1 MHRIFQKSNLLYAA
15 LLVLVAIPLF
25 VGLGSVTIRLW
36 DESRLAVNA
45 VEMYEGGNPWVTYF
59 NGEPD
64 MWNTKPPLMIWL
76 QVASMKLWGINEWAI
91 RFPSAVAA
99 LCTFILLFRFMQQ
112 RTGSLLWAAL
122 TVVVLVTT
130 RGYIDLHVTRT
141 GDYDALLILWT
152 TIGSMSVWKYTETQS
167 GRWLYVA
174 AVAFGLAV
182 LTKSIAGLLFLPAIA
197 VYLLLSGQLKGLLS
211 RRDTY
216 LAILVFLLL
225 ALPYYFIREHYN
237 PGYLAAVK
245 ENELGGRFLE
255 AKEANEGH
263 WSFYLSWLT
272 GRDFLFWFAAL
283 PFGIGLGWKQRY
295 SSNGRLVLF
304 AATTGLGFLFLIS
317 LAKTKLG
324 WYDAPIY
331 PYLAIVSAFALY
343 RAVQY
348 LYANQ
353 NIRPVLRPSGLVF
366 GIVLCLAAYGV
377 MIKETFFP
385 KRMHTEVNVQLLS
398 NYIKTQ
404 QHKPGRVII
413 FDDGFNTPL
422 RFYLYQAKARGL
434 LVSPLDTD
442 AERSGILIQRET
454 DDGMIT
460 ISDPEQMRLQQG
472 RIWSISNEMHKKS
485 GQ

>member
-1 MHRIFQKSNLLYAA
+1 MYRIFQKSNLLYLA
-15 LLVLVAIPLF
+15 LLVLVAVPLF
-25 VGLGSVTIRLW
+25 AGLGSFTIRLW
-36 DESRLAVNA
+36 DESRLAANA

-59 NGEPD
+59 NGAPD

-76 QVASMKLWGINEWAI
+76 QVASMKLWGVNEWAL
-91 RFPSAVAA
+91 RCPSAVAA
-99 LCTFILLFRFMQQ
+99 LCTFILLFRLIQQ

-122 TVVVLVTT
+122 TVIVLVTT

-152 TIGSMSVWKYTETQS
+152 TIGGLSVWKYTETQS
-167 GRWLYVA
+167 GRWLYTA
-174 AVAFGLAV
+174 AIGFGLAV

-197 VYLLLSGQLKGLLS
+197 IYLLLSGQLRDLLS

-255 AKEANEGH
+255 AKEANAGH

-283 PFGIGLGWKQRY
+283 PFGIWLGWKQRH
-295 SSNGRLVLF
+295 SRNGRLVLF
-304 AATTGLGFLFLIS
+304 AAITGLGFLFLIS

-331 PYLAIVSAFALY
+331 PYLAIVSAFAIY

-348 LYANQ
+348 LYTSR
-353 NIRPVLRPSGLVF
+353 NIRPV
-366 GIVLCLAAYGV
+366 
-377 MIKETFFP
+377 
-385 KRMHTEVNVQLLS
+385 
-398 NYIKTQ
+398 
-404 QHKPGRVII
+404 
-413 FDDGFNTPL
+413 
-422 RFYLYQAKARGL
+422 
-434 LVSPLDTD
+434 
-442 AERSGILIQRET
+442 
-454 DDGMIT
+454 
-460 ISDPEQMRLQQG
+460 
-472 RIWSISNEMHKKS
+472 
-485 GQ
+485 